1 MTRFSSRPLLRTA
14 LLSVLGLGLA
24 ACAPATRA
32 VAQTGTQSLAQK
44 PLFMPGGQELGMIC
58 THSGRI
64 ARDGSLL
71 WDDSSRQHSQPAP
84 YLVACNDFTL
94 QNDGSTLK
102 VQDDTLAK
110 ALTHFDPGAR
120 FLQYADALAVRF
132 PESGLVAADPVGLSV
147 PLAAVKVTA
156 SQPGTAETALLSGG
170 KVTAFRYDPA
180 QPLTLRLNV
189 PGRTFD
195 WSEVTVQAN
204 KGLITAPVPRK

>member
-1 MTRFSSRPLLRTA
+1 MTRTSSRLLLRTA

-32 VAQTGTQSLAQK
+32 GAQK
-44 PLFMPGGQELGMIC
+44 PLFMPGGQELGAIC
-58 THSGRI
+58 THSGRV

-71 WDDSSRQHSQPAP
+71 WDDSSRKHSQPAP

-94 QNDGSTLK
+94 QNDGTTLK

-132 PESGLVAADPVGLSV
+132 PERGLVTADPVGPSV
-147 PLAAVKVTA
+147 ALAAVKVTA

-189 PGRTFD
+189 PGNTFD

-204 KGLITAPVPRK
+204 KGLITAPVPTK